1 MKMTHHL
8 RDHHRTQTLSP
19 AASRRG
25 TSRTAYVP
33 RLDRLEGR
41 IALNANVNFD
51 PSTDQL
57 TVVTDENT
65 TEIDVRAVKPAGA
78 ATGLITVTYDG
89 QTKQFSTDNLASVLV
104 QSPSSN
110 NTVLVDIEGF
120 TPSTV
125 SVQQGSTD
133 TGNQTAAQFAS
144 VSQTVILG

>member
-1 MKMTHHL
+1 MTMTHL
-8 RDHHRTQTLSP
+8 HRTQTLSP
-19 AASRRG
+19 AFPRRR

-41 IALNANVNFD
+41 IALNATSVNFD

-57 TVVTDENT
+57 MVLADKNT
-65 TEIDVRAVKPAGA
+65 TEIDVRAVKPAGVV
-78 ATGLITVTYDG
+78 TGLITVTYDG